1 MNLINHQMWCAA
13 QRVCVSASLGDQ
25 RTVWTAQQR
34 PDLRMVIDF
43 FKSYCRSERKN
54 ATFEFNAHL
63 RGVSFSLFW
72 ISVDAPFCNKVS
84 MMPW

>member
-1 MNLINHQMWCAA
+1 
-13 QRVCVSASLGDQ
+13 
-25 RTVWTAQQR
+25 
-34 PDLRMVIDF
+34 MVIDF